1 MTDQTTTPDF
11 YEAAPAPSELLMHAT
26 FSRSE
31 RSWIDC
37 QPDLAREL
45 RTSHPQ
51 QWPGLVEQARR
62 AVRTIQRSALP
73 DDAKGMRRQA
83 LHDLHEAI
91 RAYAELTDGR
101 RCELFRLICR
111 LAKYVANRVLQPAE
125 LRDAFQSAAD
135 QNGALARYGQRW
147 LDDTIARALE
157 AGRDDDLP
165 PLARRFR
172 ARATK

>member
-1 MTDQTTTPDF
+1 MTRQTTIPDF
-11 YEAAPAPSELLMHAT
+11 YEAAPAPTELLMHAT

-31 RSWIDC
+31 RSWIDD

-45 RTSHPQ
+45 RNADSCE
-51 QWPGLVEQARR
+51 WPGIVEQARR
-62 AVRTIQRSALP
+62 AVRTFQRSTVP

-83 LHDLHEAI
+83 LHDLYETTQ
-91 RAYAELTDGR
+91 AYTELTDGR

-111 LAKYVANRVLQPAE
+111 LAKYVANRVLQPSE
-125 LRDAFQSAAD
+125 LRDAFQDAAG

-147 LDDTIARALE
+147 LDDTLARALE
-157 AGRDDDLP
+157 TGRNDKLP

-172 ARATK
+172 SERLG